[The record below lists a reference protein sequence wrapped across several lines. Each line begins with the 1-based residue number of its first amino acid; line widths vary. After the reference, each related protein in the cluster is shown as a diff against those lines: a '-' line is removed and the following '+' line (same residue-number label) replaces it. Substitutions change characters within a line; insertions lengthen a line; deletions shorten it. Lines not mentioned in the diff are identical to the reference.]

1 MNEKKKKI
9 AIPLAILC
17 GGLAIATTALI
28 AIKAPRHKIANQL
41 QKENLLQNF
50 KKLQKQLNELLGYK
64 IVNEINVF
72 HEQEVLQG
80 SLKINNK
87 SETKV
92 IEEETLRLKDAITL
106 LISKIKNQINQ
117 KELEFAKFNEIKD
130 KLQEYIKNE
139 LSKQEYEHIKQNI
152 ENELNK
158 YTPISLESTLIEIQ
172 NAANNLIK
180 LLNES
185 TKEKDNIDNLNAKEQ
200 LKASISQAN
209 QLLPQLS
216 DNDSEIAKAK
226 KSLDV
231 EIQKANQAVAS
242 NNTASMQSAKESLD
256 AKIAQVNQQLQQ
268 FNKDK
273 ESKFAELEQT
283 RKNIDNFLTPEVKN
297 NPNYSALVRDLT
309 NAKDAKKSVS
319 ESSNKSDIIA
329 ANQALQQALANA
341 NNAKTQVDNEN
352 KSIKQQLNAL
362 IAKAN
367 TLSGKLTD
375 NDNDIKQ
382 AKSSLDAEIANANKA
397 VNQNNNALMNSSKS
411 SLDAKI
417 TDITKKLEAFN
428 ATKKSEF
435 TKLQETR
442 SNIDKFLTP
451 EVKNNP
457 NYSALVRDL
466 TNAKDAK
473 KSVSESSNKS
483 DIIAANQAL
492 QQALNTAKAKKSSID
507 NELKPLKD
515 DLQSK
520 IEEFGPIRNTNFSWI
535 SSKLE
540 NAKNKLAEELTKA
553 DAIKNN
559 PPSSKQALKDSSQQ
573 VQKLGNELL
582 KTITEELGKAE
593 TKNSNIG
600 YRLFKLAQ
608 AEQFNNT
615 DVDKLKNA
623 WEERQTLISKK
634 QKLGNQSTKDYL
646 TQLSTEMSTQEST
659 IKKVIVNIQ
668 AHIRNNLNSQYR
680 LEADKLIANM
690 KRGYGDKVGI
700 ESLQKWQDL
709 MDDSVLSVDD
719 SLKDDF
725 NKALRVLVGD
735 YTKNPPVS
743 SRFINKRNRSIENYQ
758 NLRNLILVREN
769 EILLDKAKDL
779 DKRAE
784 KTIKFVDENINSLD
798 QRAKTLKQEILNAK
812 NDLSNFTLNHQK
824 NQFTAKDITPK
835 ISLLENKLN
844 EINQYLLPIIKQKAQ
859 SKISE
864 IEKNKKE
871 LEDIIRSNFYL
882 WEKNE
887 INKYISELTNK
898 QVDLRSNINF
908 ERNWES
914 IKDKLDNLNIKEN
927 VSLLKEVI
935 INNSNAQYS
944 INRILSTV
952 PEFIKVAQTTR
963 SNNLRSLSE
972 QFKFTLLNID
982 KDLKEVKK
990 ILDENKTLSRE
1001 NITKLNE
1008 KIKLFVDRSRELK
1021 ESLRWF
1027 DNFHENISDQRIK
1040 NKLDEVRELL
1050 KNV

>member
-28 AIKAPRHKIANQL
+28 AIKARRHKIANQS

-172 NAANNLIK
+172 NATNNLIK

-226 KSLDV
+226 KSLDAEIKNANQAV
-231 EIQKANQAVAS
+231 ASNNTASMQSAKTTLDAKIAQVNQQLQQFNKEKENKFSELKQTRNQIDEFIKANKSNSNYSALISKLTAAKEAKNSVVESSNKSDIIAANEALKQALQEANASKSQADNSNKLIKEQLNASITSANQLSAKLTDNDNNIQQAKAQLAQEIQKANQAVAS
-242 NNTASMQSAKESLD
+242 NNTASMQSAKTTLD

-268 FNKDK
+268 FNKEK
-273 ESKFAELEQT
+273 ENKFNELKQT
-283 RKNIDNFLTPEVKN
+283 RNQIDEFIKANKSN
-297 NPNYSALVRDLT
+297 SNYSALISKLT
-309 NAKDAKKSVS
+309 AAKEAKNSVV

-329 ANQALQQALANA
+329 AN
-341 NNAKTQVDNEN
+341 E
-352 KSIKQQLNAL
+352 
-362 IAKAN
+362 
-367 TLSGKLTD
+367 
-375 NDNDIKQ
+375 
-382 AKSSLDAEIANANKA
+382 
-397 VNQNNNALMNSSKS
+397 
-411 SLDAKI
+411 
-417 TDITKKLEAFN
+417 
-428 ATKKSEF
+428 
-435 TKLQETR
+435 
-442 SNIDKFLTP
+442 
-451 EVKNNP
+451 
-457 NYSALVRDL
+457 
-466 TNAKDAK
+466 
-473 KSVSESSNKS
+473 
-483 DIIAANQAL
+483 AL

-559 PPSSKQALKDSSQQ
+559 PSSSKQALKDSSQQ

-634 QKLGNQSTKDYL
+634 QKPKNQSTKDYL

-659 IKKVIVNIQ
+659 IKKVIMDIQ
-668 AHIRNNLNSQYR
+668 AHIRNNLNIQHRS
-680 LEADKLIANM
+680 EAQKLIDNM
-690 KRGYGDKVGI
+690 KRFYGDKVGI

-709 MDDSVLSVDD
+709 MDDSVLNVDD
-719 SLKDDF
+719 TLKDDF

-743 SRFINKRNRSIENYQ
+743 SWFINKRNRSIENYQ

-784 KTIKFVDENINSLD
+784 KTIKFVDENINNLG

-812 NDLSNFTLNHQK
+812 KDLSNFTLNHQK
-824 NQFTAKDITPK
+824 NQFTAKEINPK

-844 EINQYLLPIIKQKAQ
+844 EINQYLLPIIKQKAV

-944 INRILSTV
+944 INKILLTI
-952 PEFIKVAQTTR
+952 PEFIKVAKTTR

-972 QFKFTLLNID
+972 QFKYTLLSID
-982 KDLKEVKK
+982 NSWKEVKK

>member
-28 AIKAPRHKIANQL
+28 AIKARRHKIANQL

-92 IEEETLRLKDAITL
+92 IEEETLTLKDAITL

-172 NAANNLIK
+172 NATNNLIK

-226 KSLDV
+226 KSLDA
-231 EIQKANQAVAS
+231 EIKNANQAVTS
-242 NNTASMQSAKESLD
+242 NNTASMQSAKTTLD

-268 FNKDK
+268 FNKEK
-273 ESKFAELEQT
+273 ENKFNELKQT
-283 RKNIDNFLTPEVKN
+283 RSQIDAFINANKN
-297 NPNYSALVRDLT
+297 NPNYTALVRDLT
-309 NAKDAKKSVS
+309 NAKEAKKSVS
-319 ESSNKSDIIA
+319 ESSNKSEIIA
-329 ANQALQQALANA
+329 ANQALQQALQTAQSAKTEADRTNGDA
-341 NNAKTQVDNEN
+341 KTKLSASLSTAKELVKKLVDSDSKIQQAKTQLDQEIQKVESAIASNNTAAIQALQKPFDTKISEIQNQLTEFNKDKTNKFNEL
-352 KSIKQQLNAL
+352 KQTRSQ
-362 IAKAN
+362 I
-367 TLSGKLTD
+367 
-375 NDNDIKQ
+375 
-382 AKSSLDAEIANANKA
+382 DAFINAN
-397 VNQNNNALMNSSKS
+397 
-411 SLDAKI
+411 
-417 TDITKKLEAFN
+417 
-428 ATKKSEF
+428 
-435 TKLQETR
+435 
-442 SNIDKFLTP
+442 
-451 EVKNNP
+451 KNNP
-457 NYSALVRDL
+457 NYTALVRDL
-466 TNAKDAK
+466 TNAKEAK

-483 DIIAANQAL
+483 EIIAANQAL
-492 QQALNTAKAKKSSID
+492 QQALNTANAKKSSID
-507 NELKPLKD
+507 NELRPLRN

-520 IEEFGPIRNTNFSWI
+520 IDDFGPIRNTNFSWI

-540 NAKNKLAEELTKA
+540 TAKNKLAEELTKA

-559 PPSSKQALKDSSQQ
+559 PSSSKQALKDSSQQ

-608 AEQFNNT
+608 AEQFNNS

-634 QKLGNQSTKDYL
+634 QKPKNQSTKDYL

-659 IKKVIVNIQ
+659 IKKVIMDIQ
-668 AHIRNNLNSQYR
+668 AHIRNNLNIQHRS
-680 LEADKLIANM
+680 EAQKLIDNM
-690 KRGYGDKVGI
+690 KRFYGDKVGI

-709 MDDSVLSVDD
+709 MDDSVLNVDD
-719 SLKDDF
+719 TLKDDF

-743 SRFINKRNRSIENYQ
+743 SWFINKRNRSIENYQ

-784 KTIKFVDENINSLD
+784 KTIKFVDENINNLG

-812 NDLSNFTLNHQK
+812 KDLSNFTLNHQK
-824 NQFTAKDITPK
+824 NQFTAKEINPK

-844 EINQYLLPIIKQKAQ
+844 EINQYLLPIIKQKAV

>member
-1 MNEKKKKI
+1 MTSAK
-9 AIPLAILC
+9 
-17 GGLAIATTALI
+17 TA
-28 AIKAPRHKIANQL
+28 
-41 QKENLLQNF
+41 
-50 KKLQKQLNELLGYK
+50 KQS
-64 IVNEINVF
+64 I
-72 HEQEVLQG
+72 
-80 SLKINNK
+80 NK
-87 SETKV
+87 S
-92 IEEETLRLKDAITL
+92 
-106 LISKIKNQINQ
+106 S
-117 KELEFAKFNEIKD
+117 
-130 KLQEYIKNE
+130 
-139 LSKQEYEHIKQNI
+139 
-152 ENELNK
+152 NK
-158 YTPISLESTLIEIQ
+158 SDII
-172 NAANNLIK
+172 AANNELK
-180 LLNES
+180 QALEVAKAAKVNADS
-185 TKEKDNIDNLNAKEQ
+185 TNNSIKEQ

-226 KSLDV
+226 KSLDAEV
-231 EIQKANQAVAS
+231 KNANQAVTS
-242 NNTASMQSAKESLD
+242 NNTASMQSAKSSLD
-256 AKIAQVNQQLQQ
+256 TKINQINQQLQQ

-273 ESKFAELEQT
+273 DAKFKELEQT
-283 RKNIDNFLTPEVKN
+283 RKDIDSFLTEDVKR
-297 NPNYSALVRDLT
+297 NPNYTALVNTLT
-309 NAKDAKKSVS
+309 SAKTAKQSINK
-319 ESSNKSDIIA
+319 SSNKSDII
-329 ANQALQQALANA
+329 
-341 NNAKTQVDNEN
+341 T
-352 KSIKQQLNAL
+352 
-362 IAKAN
+362 
-367 TLSGKLTD
+367 
-375 NDNDIKQ
+375 
-382 AKSSLDAEIANANKA
+382 
-397 VNQNNNALMNSSKS
+397 
-411 SLDAKI
+411 
-417 TDITKKLEAFN
+417 
-428 ATKKSEF
+428 
-435 TKLQETR
+435 
-442 SNIDKFLTP
+442 
-451 EVKNNP
+451 
-457 NYSALVRDL
+457 
-466 TNAKDAK
+466 
-473 KSVSESSNKS
+473 
-483 DIIAANQAL
+483 ANQAL

-507 NELKPLKD
+507 NELRPLKN

-520 IEEFGPIRNTNFSWI
+520 IDEFGPIRNTNFSWI

-540 NAKNKLAEELTKA
+540 TAKNKLAEELTKA

-559 PPSSKQALKDSSQQ
+559 PSSSKQALKDSSQQ

-582 KTITEELGKAE
+582 KTITEELGKVE

-623 WEERQTLISKK
+623 WEEKQTLLSKK
-634 QKLGNQSTKDYL
+634 QKQGNQSTKDYL

-659 IKKVIVNIQ
+659 IKKVIVDIQ
-668 AHIRNNLNSQYR
+668 AHIRNNLNIQHRSGAQ
-680 LEADKLIANM
+680 KLIDNM
-690 KRGYGDKVGI
+690 KTFYGDKVGI

-709 MDDSVLSVDD
+709 MDDSVLNVDD
-719 SLKDDF
+719 TLKDDF

-743 SRFINKRNRSIENYQ
+743 SWFINKRNRSIENYQ
-758 NLRNLILVREN
+758 NLINLILVREN

-798 QRAKTLKQEILNAK
+798 QRAKRLKQEILNAK

-824 NQFTAKDITPK
+824 NQFTAKEINPK

-844 EINQYLLPIIKQKAQ
+844 EINQYLLPIIREKAK

-898 QVDLRSNINF
+898 QVELRSNINF
-908 ERNWES
+908 ENKWES
-914 IKDKLDNLNIKEN
+914 IKDTLDNLNIKEN

-944 INRILSTV
+944 INKILLTV
-952 PEFIKVAQTTR
+952 PEFIKVVQTTR

-972 QFKFTLLNID
+972 QFKFVLLDIN
-982 KDLKEVKK
+982 KYLKEVKK
-990 ILDENKTLSRE
+990 ILDENKTLNKD

-1008 KIKLFVDRSRELK
+1008 KIRLFVDKSRELK

-1027 DNFHENISDQRIK
+1027 DRQNENISDQTVK

>member
-28 AIKAPRHKIANQL
+28 AIKARRHKIANQL

-50 KKLQKQLNELLGYK
+50 KKLQKQLKELLGYK

-172 NAANNLIK
+172 NATNNLIK

-226 KSLDV
+226 KSLDA
-231 EIQKANQAVAS
+231 EIKNANQAVTS
-242 NNTASMQSAKESLD
+242 NNTASMQSAKTTLD

-268 FNKDK
+268 FNKEK
-273 ESKFAELEQT
+273 ENKFNELKQT
-283 RKNIDNFLTPEVKN
+283 RSQIDAFINANKN
-297 NPNYSALVRDLT
+297 NPNYTALVRDLT
-309 NAKDAKKSVS
+309 NAKEAKKSVS
-319 ESSNKSDIIA
+319 ESSNKSEIIA
-329 ANQALQQALANA
+329 ANQALQQALQTAQSAKTEADRTNGDA
-341 NNAKTQVDNEN
+341 KTKLSASLSTAKELVKKLVDSDSKIQQAKTQLDQEIQKVESAIASNNTAAIQALQKPFDTKISEIQNQLTEFNKDKTNKFNEL
-352 KSIKQQLNAL
+352 KQTRSQ
-362 IAKAN
+362 I
-367 TLSGKLTD
+367 
-375 NDNDIKQ
+375 
-382 AKSSLDAEIANANKA
+382 DAFINAN
-397 VNQNNNALMNSSKS
+397 
-411 SLDAKI
+411 
-417 TDITKKLEAFN
+417 
-428 ATKKSEF
+428 
-435 TKLQETR
+435 
-442 SNIDKFLTP
+442 
-451 EVKNNP
+451 KNNP
-457 NYSALVRDL
+457 NYTALVRDL
-466 TNAKDAK
+466 TNAKEAK

-483 DIIAANQAL
+483 EIIAANQALQQALQTAQSAKTEADRTNGDAKTKLSASLSTAKELVKKLVDSDSKIQQAKTQLDQEIQKVESAIASNNTAAIQALQKPFDTKISEIQNQLTEFNKDKTNKFNELKQTRSQIDAFINANKNNPNYTALVRDLTNAKEAKKSVSESSNKSEIIAANQAL
-492 QQALNTAKAKKSSID
+492 QQALNTANAKKSSID
-507 NELKPLKD
+507 NELRPLRN

-520 IEEFGPIRNTNFSWI
+520 IDDFGPIRNTNFSWI

-540 NAKNKLAEELTKA
+540 TAKNKLAKELTKA

-559 PPSSKQALKDSSQQ
+559 PSSSKQALKDSSQQ

-634 QKLGNQSTKDYL
+634 QKPNNQSTKDYL

-659 IKKVIVNIQ
+659 IKKVIMDIQ
-668 AHIRNNLNSQYR
+668 AHIRNNLNIQYR
-680 LEADKLIANM
+680 SEAQKLIDNM
-690 KRGYGDKVGI
+690 KRFYGDKVGI
-700 ESLQKWQDL
+700 ESLQNWQDF
-709 MDDSVLSVDD
+709 MDYSVLNVDD
-719 SLKDDF
+719 TLKDDF

-743 SRFINKRNRSIENYQ
+743 SWFINKRNRSIENYQ
-758 NLRNLILVREN
+758 NLRNLILIREN

-784 KTIKFVDENINSLD
+784 KTIKFVDENINNLG

-812 NDLSNFTLNHQK
+812 KDLSNFTLNHQK
-824 NQFTAKDITPK
+824 NQFTAKEINPK

-844 EINQYLLPIIKQKAQ
+844 EINQYLLPIIKQKAV

-864 IEKNKKE
+864 IEKK
-871 LEDIIRSNFYL
+871 
-882 WEKNE
+882 
-887 INKYISELTNK
+887 
-898 QVDLRSNINF
+898 
-908 ERNWES
+908 
-914 IKDKLDNLNIKEN
+914 
-927 VSLLKEVI
+927 
-935 INNSNAQYS
+935 
-944 INRILSTV
+944 
-952 PEFIKVAQTTR
+952 
-963 SNNLRSLSE
+963 
-972 QFKFTLLNID
+972 
-982 KDLKEVKK
+982 
-990 ILDENKTLSRE
+990 
-1001 NITKLNE
+1001 
-1008 KIKLFVDRSRELK
+1008 
-1021 ESLRWF
+1021 
-1027 DNFHENISDQRIK
+1027 
-1040 NKLDEVRELL
+1040 
-1050 KNV
+1050 

>member
-1 MNEKKKKI
+1 
-9 AIPLAILC
+9 
-17 GGLAIATTALI
+17 
-28 AIKAPRHKIANQL
+28 
-41 QKENLLQNF
+41 
-50 KKLQKQLNELLGYK
+50 
-64 IVNEINVF
+64 
-72 HEQEVLQG
+72 
-80 SLKINNK
+80 
-87 SETKV
+87 
-92 IEEETLRLKDAITL
+92 
-106 LISKIKNQINQ
+106 
-117 KELEFAKFNEIKD
+117 
-130 KLQEYIKNE
+130 
-139 LSKQEYEHIKQNI
+139 
-152 ENELNK
+152 
-158 YTPISLESTLIEIQ
+158 
-172 NAANNLIK
+172 
-180 LLNES
+180 
-185 TKEKDNIDNLNAKEQ
+185 
-200 LKASISQAN
+200 
-209 QLLPQLS
+209 
-216 DNDSEIAKAK
+216 
-226 KSLDV
+226 
-231 EIQKANQAVAS
+231 
-242 NNTASMQSAKESLD
+242 
-256 AKIAQVNQQLQQ
+256 
-268 FNKDK
+268 
-273 ESKFAELEQT
+273 
-283 RKNIDNFLTPEVKN
+283 IDNFLTSEVKN
-297 NPNYSALVRDLT
+297 NPNYSTLVNEL
-309 NAKDAKKSVS
+309 NSAKEAKKLV
-319 ESSNKSDIIA
+319 NK
-329 ANQALQQALANA
+329 
-341 NNAKTQVDNEN
+341 
-352 KSIKQQLNAL
+352 
-362 IAKAN
+362 
-367 TLSGKLTD
+367 
-375 NDNDIKQ
+375 
-382 AKSSLDAEIANANKA
+382 
-397 VNQNNNALMNSSKS
+397 
-411 SLDAKI
+411 
-417 TDITKKLEAFN
+417 
-428 ATKKSEF
+428 
-435 TKLQETR
+435 
-442 SNIDKFLTP
+442 
-451 EVKNNP
+451 
-457 NYSALVRDL
+457 
-466 TNAKDAK
+466 
-473 KSVSESSNKS
+473 SSNKS

-559 PPSSKQALKDSSQQ
+559 PSSSKQALRDSSQQ

-608 AEQFNNT
+608 AEQFNNS

-623 WEERQTLISKK
+623 WDERQTLISKK
-634 QKLGNQSTKDYL
+634 QKPNNQSTKDYL

-659 IKKVIVNIQ
+659 IKKVIMDIQ
-668 AHIRNNLNSQYR
+668 AHIRNNLNIQHRS
-680 LEADKLIANM
+680 EAQKLIDNM
-690 KRGYGDKVGI
+690 KRFYGDKVGI

-709 MDDSVLSVDD
+709 MDDSVLNVDD
-719 SLKDDF
+719 TLKDDF

-743 SRFINKRNRSIENYQ
+743 SWFINKRNRSIENYQ

-784 KTIKFVDENINSLD
+784 KTIKFVDENINNLG

-812 NDLSNFTLNHQK
+812 KDLSNFTLNHQK
-824 NQFTAKDITPK
+824 NQFTAKEINPK

-844 EINQYLLPIIKQKAQ
+844 EINQYLLPIIKQKAV